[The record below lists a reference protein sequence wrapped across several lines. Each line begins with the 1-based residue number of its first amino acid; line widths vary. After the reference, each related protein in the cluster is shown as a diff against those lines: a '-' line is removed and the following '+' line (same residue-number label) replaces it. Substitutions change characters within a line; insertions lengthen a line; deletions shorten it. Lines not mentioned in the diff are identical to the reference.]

1 MDRAWLDLRLRLAD
15 RIAEGLVNGRMEPL
29 DITAATGET
38 LSVSIAD
45 DCVVV
50 EAGHEVH
57 STENVDEAAHE
68 VFQVLHDEWQVVHP
82 VFLDTEL
89 VEVPA
94 VKDNDIKVAVPMLDR
109 ADSREQL
116 HAWLEAALGEW
127 ISGKVKV
134 APNGSM
140 PWPTRGGNRA
150 VVEVGNPGR
159 IELVSVLARRV
170 SFRKAHEVM
179 DELSRKWLRLKL
191 FLVQDTLMM
200 SQTVIAHPLAADQL
214 TTALGTFMNN
224 RDQLAWVEDK
234 VLSKRARVDRTMIE
248 GLKKGHGQ
256 A

>member
-1 MDRAWLDLRLRLAD
+1 VDRAWLDLRLRLAD

-116 HAWLEAALGEW
+116 HAWLEAALG
-127 ISGKVKV
+127 SGLAARSRLPRTVRCRGLLAV
-134 APNGSM
+134 AIAP
-140 PWPTRGGNRA
+140 
-150 VVEVGNPGR
+150 
-159 IELVSVLARRV
+159 
-170 SFRKAHEVM
+170 
-179 DELSRKWLRLKL
+179 LSRLAIRVESSWLACS
-191 FLVQDTLMM
+191 LV
-200 SQTVIAHPLAADQL
+200 
-214 TTALGTFMNN
+214 G
-224 RDQLAWVEDK
+224 
-234 VLSKRARVDRTMIE
+234 
-248 GLKKGHGQ
+248 
-256 A
+256 